1 MSTTDKVKRVLMK
14 VPNAPLLPLSGNVK
28 NAGRESGP
36 ETLSIRMVN
45 KNGDEE
51 DKKSEPI
58 YDGLK
63 QSTISI
69 EDDVPDV

>member
-1 MSTTDKVKRVLMK
+1 MATTDKVKRVLMK